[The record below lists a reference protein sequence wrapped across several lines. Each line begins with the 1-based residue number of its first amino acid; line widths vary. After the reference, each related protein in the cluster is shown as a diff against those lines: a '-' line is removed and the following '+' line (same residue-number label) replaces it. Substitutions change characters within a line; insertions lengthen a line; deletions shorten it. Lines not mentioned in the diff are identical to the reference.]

1 MTAAEGSGAPAR
13 GPGRPAWA
21 IRGGVSPR
29 RVLGALVGAALLV
42 VGCGT
47 GGAPRNGDRTPRSAD
62 ARAHAAEFGL
72 MRVRLERTRAT
83 FTFVGLDGRARDR
96 LVAPI
101 LS

>member
-1 MTAAEGSGAPAR
+1 M
-13 GPGRPAWA
+13 
-21 IRGGVSPR
+21 GGVSPR
-29 RVLGALVGAALLV
+29 RVLGALVGAALLAV
-42 VGCGT
+42 AAVGCGT
-47 GGAPRNGDRTPRSAD
+47 GGAPRNDDRTPRSAD